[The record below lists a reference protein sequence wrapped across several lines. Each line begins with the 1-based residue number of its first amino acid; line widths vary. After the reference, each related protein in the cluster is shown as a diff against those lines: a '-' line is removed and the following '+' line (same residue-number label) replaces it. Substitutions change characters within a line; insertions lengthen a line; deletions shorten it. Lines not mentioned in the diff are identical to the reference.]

1 MEQKMNKLKRIANE
15 IRVNTFNAIT
25 KAGGGHYGGCLS
37 LSEILTVLYFDS
49 MNVDPKKSKDERR
62 DRLILSK
69 GHGGPA
75 LYATLAAR
83 GYFPLSSLDEL
94 DVPLSKFPK
103 HLDRLKLDA
112 IDVSSGALG
121 QGLSIAVG
129 MAISL
134 KQQKKPNRVYIVLG
148 DGECNSGQVWEAAMA
163 ASKYHLNN
171 IIAIVDNNKFQIDG
185 PADLVMPLEPFNEKW
200 MSFGWKV
207 FEADG
212 HDIESLITTINKAK
226 EEKSRPVIIIA
237 NTIKGKG
244 ISFMEN
250 STYWHAGALSK
261 EQLNQCL
268 MELEGLKC

>member
-1 MEQKMNKLKRIANE
+1 MEQKVEKLKKIANE
-15 IRVNTFNAIT
+15 IRINTFNAIT

-37 LSEILTVLYFDS
+37 LPEILTVLYFNS
-49 MNVDPKKSKDERR
+49 MNVDPKKLKDDSR
-62 DRLILSK
+62 DRFILSK

-75 LYATLAAR
+75 LYSTLAAR
-83 GYFPLSSLDEL
+83 GYISLSALDEL

-103 HLDRLKLDA
+103 HIDRLKLDA

-163 ASKYHLNN
+163 ASKYHLSN
-171 IIAIVDNNKFQIDG
+171 IIAIVDKNTYQLDG
-185 PADLVMPLEPFNEKW
+185 PAEIVMPLEPFEEKW
-200 MSFGWKV
+200 KSFGWKT
-207 FEADG
+207 FDADG
-212 HDIESLITTINKAK
+212 HDVKSLVDTINKAK
-226 EEKSRPVIIIA
+226 EEKSRPTVIIA

-250 STYWHAGALSK
+250 ATYWHAGTVSK

-268 MELEGLKC
+268 IELEELK

>member
-1 MEQKMNKLKRIANE
+1 MDKKIKKLRKLAKE
-15 IRVNTFNAIT
+15 IRVNTFHAIT

-49 MNVDPKKSKDERR
+49 MNVDPKKPKDDNR
-62 DRLILSK
+62 DRFILSK

-75 LYATLAAR
+75 LYATLAAK
-83 GYFPLSSLDEL
+83 GYFPLSALDEL
-94 DVPLSKFPK
+94 DVPLSRFPK
-103 HLDRLKLDA
+103 HLDRLKLSA

-171 IIAIVDNNKFQIDG
+171 IIAIIDNNKYQIDG
-185 PADLVMPLEPFNEKW
+185 PAEIVMPLEPFKEKW
-200 MSFGWKV
+200 ASFGWRT

-212 HDIESLITTINKAK
+212 HDIGSLITAIDKAK
-226 EEKSRPVIIIA
+226 EEKSKPIVIIA
-237 NTIKGKG
+237 NTTKGKG

-261 EQLNQCL
+261 DQLHQCM
-268 MELEGLKC
+268 MELEGLEC

>member
-1 MEQKMNKLKRIANE
+1 MEQKVEKLKKIANE
-15 IRVNTFNAIT
+15 IRINTFHAIT
-25 KAGGGHYGGCLS
+25 KASGGHYGGCLS

-49 MNVDPKKSKDERR
+49 MNVDPKKLKDDSR
-62 DRLILSK
+62 DRFILSK

-83 GYFPLSSLDEL
+83 GYIPLSALDEL

-103 HLDRLKLDA
+103 HIDRLKLDA

-163 ASKYHLNN
+163 ASKYHLSN
-171 IIAIVDNNKFQIDG
+171 IIAIVDNNTYQLDG
-185 PADLVMPLEPFNEKW
+185 PTETVMPLEPFEEKW
-200 MSFGWKV
+200 KSFGWKT
-207 FEADG
+207 FDADG
-212 HDIESLITTINKAK
+212 HDVKSLIDTINKAK
-226 EEKSRPVIIIA
+226 EEKSRPTVIIA
-237 NTIKGKG
+237 NTTKGKG

-250 STYWHAGALSK
+250 ATYWHAGTVSK

-268 MELEGLKC
+268 IELEELK

>member
-1 MEQKMNKLKRIANE
+1 MEQKVEKLKKIANE
-15 IRVNTFNAIT
+15 IRINTFHAIT

-37 LSEILTVLYFDS
+37 LPEILTVLYFDS
-49 MNVDPKKSKDERR
+49 MNVDPKKLKDDSR
-62 DRLILSK
+62 DRFILSK

-83 GYFPLSSLDEL
+83 GYIPLSALDEL

-103 HLDRLKLDA
+103 HIDRLKLDA

-134 KQQKKPNRVYIVLG
+134 KQQKKANRVYIVLG

-163 ASKYHLNN
+163 ASKYHLSN
-171 IIAIVDNNKFQIDG
+171 IIAIVDNNTCQLDG
-185 PADLVMPLEPFNEKW
+185 PTETVMPLEPFEEKW
-200 MSFGWKV
+200 KSFGWKTFDV
-207 FEADG
+207 DG
-212 HDIESLITTINKAK
+212 HDVKSLIDTINKAK
-226 EEKSRPVIIIA
+226 EEKSRPTVIIA

-250 STYWHAGALSK
+250 ATYWHAGTVSK

-268 MELEGLKC
+268 IELEELK

>member
-1 MEQKMNKLKRIANE
+1 MEQKVEKLKKIANE
-15 IRVNTFNAIT
+15 IRINTFHAIT

-37 LSEILTVLYFDS
+37 LPEILTVLYFNS
-49 MNVDPKKSKDERR
+49 MNVDPKKLKDDSR
-62 DRLILSK
+62 DRFILSK

-75 LYATLAAR
+75 LYSTLAAR
-83 GYFPLSSLDEL
+83 GYISLSALDEL

-103 HLDRLKLDA
+103 HIDRLKLDA

-163 ASKYHLNN
+163 ASKYHLSN
-171 IIAIVDNNKFQIDG
+171 IIAIVDKNTYQLDG
-185 PADLVMPLEPFNEKW
+185 PAEIVMPLEPFEEKW
-200 MSFGWKV
+200 KSFGWKT
-207 FEADG
+207 FDADG
-212 HDIESLITTINKAK
+212 HDVKSLVDTINKAK
-226 EEKSRPVIIIA
+226 EEKSRPTVIIA

-250 STYWHAGALSK
+250 ATYWHAGTVSK

-268 MELEGLKC
+268 IELEELK

>member
-1 MEQKMNKLKRIANE
+1 MEQKVEKLKKIANE
-15 IRVNTFNAIT
+15 IRINTFHAIT

-37 LSEILTVLYFDS
+37 LPEILTVLYFDS
-49 MNVDPKKSKDERR
+49 MNVDPKKLKDDSR
-62 DRLILSK
+62 DRFILSK

-83 GYFPLSSLDEL
+83 GYIPLSALDEL

-103 HLDRLKLDA
+103 HIDRLKLDA

-163 ASKYHLNN
+163 ASKYHLSN
-171 IIAIVDNNKFQIDG
+171 IIAIVDNNTYQLDG
-185 PADLVMPLEPFNEKW
+185 PTETVMPLEPFEEKW
-200 MSFGWKV
+200 KSFGWKTYD
-207 FEADG
+207 ADG
-212 HDIESLITTINKAK
+212 HDVKSLIDTINKAK
-226 EEKSRPVIIIA
+226 EEKSRPTVIIA
-237 NTIKGKG
+237 NTTKGKG

-250 STYWHAGALSK
+250 ATYWHAGTVSK

-268 MELEGLKC
+268 IELEELK

>member
-1 MEQKMNKLKRIANE
+1 MEQKVEKLKKIANE
-15 IRVNTFNAIT
+15 IRINTFHAIT

-37 LSEILTVLYFDS
+37 LPEILTVLYFDS
-49 MNVDPKKSKDERR
+49 MNVDPKKLKDDSR
-62 DRLILSK
+62 DRFILSK

-83 GYFPLSSLDEL
+83 GYIPLSALDEL

-103 HLDRLKLDA
+103 HIDRLKLDA

-163 ASKYHLNN
+163 ASKYHLSN
-171 IIAIVDNNKFQIDG
+171 IIAIVDNNTCQLDG
-185 PADLVMPLEPFNEKW
+185 PTETVMPLGPFEEKW
-200 MSFGWKV
+200 KSFGWKTFDV
-207 FEADG
+207 DG
-212 HDIESLITTINKAK
+212 HDVKSLIDTINKAK
-226 EEKSRPVIIIA
+226 EEKSRPTVIIA

-250 STYWHAGALSK
+250 ATYWHAGTVSK

-268 MELEGLKC
+268 IELEELK